1 MAPTLSL
8 VMLLNSA
15 GFQVNISSVHSWSSQ
30 MFVVRTWFFSSWK
43 IIENI
48 LFKANH
54 SIWFFRVMDF
64 CKIANVS
71 CAKYNILWMSHVFA
85 FLSFPHTTIN
95 PHWSRLAWI
104 YVHPEKI
111 QIWKYVHPEKIL
123 DICSTRKKTLDM
135 CSPRKKANLGARN
148 LILKGV
154 VKNAPPCQSSSRI
167 YPPCQRSEWELFRLW

>member
-1 MAPTLSL
+1 
-8 VMLLNSA
+8 
-15 GFQVNISSVHSWSSQ
+15 
-30 MFVVRTWFFSSWK
+30 
-43 IIENI
+43 
-48 LFKANH
+48 
-54 SIWFFRVMDF
+54 
-64 CKIANVS
+64 
-71 CAKYNILWMSHVFA
+71 MSHVFA

-111 QIWKYVHPEKIL
+111 QIWKYVHPEKNPGYMF
-123 DICSTRKKTLDM
+123 DQKKTLDM

-167 YPPCQRSEWELFRLW
+167 YPPCQRSEWELFRLWWRQHWRRCTLASPPWWVLKMISMNIEFWTCPWWFCDYALGGGGDSVVTHLS